1 MLISICWMIPLLLL
15 SLPLTKVFGS
25 FGLACGTR
33 DCVIIQDDA
42 GKKFLSFLTLVGFLL
57 PVFTLIIA
65 NIAIYARVKV
75 RIKNY
80 ILLSIVIIN
89 LSMSVLSLYRRKFL
103 LCKLQSIGK
112 AAVMSRE
119 DSGSGDTMKRG
130 FSHQANRAREER
142 ESRITKMMLIVF
154 ACFMVTFLPP
164 FIYVMVRS
172 L

>member
-15 SLPLTKVFGS
+15 SMPLTKVFGS

-42 GKKFLSFLTLVGFLL
+42 GKKFLNTLTLFGFLL

-65 NIAIYARVKV
+65 NIAIYAKVKV
-75 RIKNY
+75 RIEK
-80 ILLSIVIIN
+80 SRCHFMIN
-89 LSMSVLSLYRRKFL
+89 SNNISDISLYPMKCRFS
-103 LCKLQSIGK
+103 KLQSIGK

-130 FSHQANRAREER
+130 FSHQTNRAREER

-154 ACFMVTFLPP
+154 TCFLVCYLPP
-164 FIYVMVRS
+164 FIYLMVRS
-172 L
+172 F